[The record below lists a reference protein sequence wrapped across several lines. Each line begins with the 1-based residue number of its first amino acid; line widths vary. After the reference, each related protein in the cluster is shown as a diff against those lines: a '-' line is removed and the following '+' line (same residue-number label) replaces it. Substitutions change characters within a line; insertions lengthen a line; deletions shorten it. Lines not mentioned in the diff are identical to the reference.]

1 MKTFFEFRD
10 ETLEL
15 TEGKSMVKAFMGSEG
30 GGPSYKKFGLRLKKL
45 GSSQYGGDD
54 VELSGPDAKLM
65 KFAVAALG
73 VEKPKNL
80 KDTQDQIDDQGP

>member
-10 ETLEL
+10 ETAEL
-15 TEGKSMVKAFMGSEG
+15 SEGKLMVKAFTGPDG
-30 GGPSYKKFGLRLKKL
+30 GGPSHKKFGLKLKKL
-45 GSSQYGGDD
+45 GSSPYGGDD

-73 VEKPKNL
+73 VMKPKNL
-80 KDTQDQIDDQGP
+80 KDAQKQIDDQGP

>member
-15 TEGKSMVKAFMGSEG
+15 TEGKLMVKAFMGSEG
-30 GGPSYKKFGLRLKKL
+30 GGPSYKKFGLKLKKL

-54 VELSGPDAKLM
+54 VELSGPDSSLL
-65 KFAVAALG
+65 KFAKAALG
-73 VEKPKNL
+73 VVKAKNL
-80 KDTQDQIDDQGP
+80 KDAQKEIDDVGP

>member
-15 TEGKSMVKAFMGSEG
+15 TEGKLMVKAFVGSEG
-30 GGPSYKKFGLRLKKL
+30 GGPSYKKFGLKLKKL

-65 KFAVAALG
+65 KFAIAALG
-73 VEKPKNL
+73 VEKPRNL
-80 KDTQDQIDDQGP
+80 KDAQKQIDDMY